1 MIKTDPAKTIK
12 ISVISPSAKNL
23 ETMGRVLLQDSPS
36 RSVTLVEGGMNKLR
50 AVAEQQRPDLVLV
63 EGMCCDVNEL
73 GALEQTTASFPHTMV
88 ILLCT
93 NQTSEFLINAMRA
106 GVREVLP
113 SPVTREA
120 LVGAVVRVEQKLG
133 LGSARREPARI
144 LAFVPCK
151 GGSGA
156 TFVATNLAFQLA
168 SENRRVL
175 LIDLNLQFGDAALFV
190 HDRNPSHNLAEVARN
205 IERLDASFLAAS
217 VVQVTPS
224 YGVLAAPDDPAQSIE
239 VKPEHI
245 EVLLN
250 LAASNYDFVILDVGR
265 QLDAVTI
272 KALDRAE
279 KIFPVLQTTLPFI
292 RDASRLLSVFRS
304 LGYSATKVGLV
315 VNRYEK
321 GSEIALADVGRSL
334 GVSDMRTIPNSY
346 HAVAASVNQ
355 GRPIAAIAKNHP
367 VTKALG
373 EFAQSL
379 LPKAIDT
386 DGWLTRL
393 LRRG

>member
-1 MIKTDPAKTIK
+1 
-12 ISVISPSAKNL
+12 
-23 ETMGRVLLQDSPS
+23 
-36 RSVTLVEGGMNKLR
+36 
-50 AVAEQQRPDLVLV
+50 
-63 EGMCCDVNEL
+63 MCCDVGEL
-73 GALEQTTASFPHTMV
+73 GALEQTSANFPHTAV

-93 NQTSEFLINAMRA
+93 NQTSDFLINAMRA

-120 LVGAVVRVEQKLG
+120 LVGAVARVEQKMG
-133 LGSARREPARI
+133 LGGARREPGRI
-144 LAFVPCK
+144 LAFIPSK

-156 TFVATNLAFQLA
+156 TFVATNLGFQLA

-175 LIDLNLQFGDAALFV
+175 LIDLNLQFGDAVLFV
-190 HDRNPSHNLAEVARN
+190 HDRNPAHNLAEVARN
-205 IERLDASFLAAS
+205 IQRLDASFLAAS
-217 VVQVTPS
+217 VVQVSPNYS
-224 YGVLAAPDDPAQSIE
+224 ILAAPDDPAQSIE

-250 LAASNYDFVILDVGR
+250 LAASHYDFVILDVGR

-304 LGYSATKVGLV
+304 LGYSAAKVGLV

-321 GSEIALADVGRSL
+321 GGEIALADVGRSL

-355 GRPIAAIAKNHP
+355 GKPIAAIAKNHL
-367 VTKALG
+367 VTKSLA

-379 LPKAIDT
+379 LPKSIDT
-386 DGWLTRL
+386 EGWLTRL

>member
-1 MIKTDPAKTIK
+1 MMRRAPDTTMK
-12 ISVISPSAKNL
+12 IAVISPSAKNL
-23 ETMGRVLLQDSPS
+23 ETIGRVLREDSPS
-36 RSVTLVEGGMNKLR
+36 RAVSLIEGGMSKLR
-50 AVAEQQRPDLVLV
+50 SIAEQQRPDLVLV

-73 GALEQTTASFPHTMV
+73 VALEHTTPALPQTVV

-113 SPVTREA
+113 SPATKEA
-120 LVGAVVRVEQKLG
+120 LLGAVARVEQKMG
-133 LGSARREPARI
+133 LGGPRREMGRI
-144 LAFVPCK
+144 LAFIPCK

-156 TFVATNLAFQLA
+156 TFVASNLAYQLA

-175 LIDLNLQFGDAALFV
+175 LIDLNLQFGDAVLFV
-190 HDRNPSHNLAEVARN
+190 HDRNPRHDVAEVARN
-205 IERLDASFLAAS
+205 IQRLDASFLAAS
-217 VVQVTPS
+217 VVQVTPN
-224 YGVLAAPDDPAQSIE
+224 YNVLAAPDDPAHSVE
-239 VKPEHI
+239 VKPEHV

-250 LAASNYDFVILDVGR
+250 LATSHYEFVILDVGR

-292 RDASRLLSVFRS
+292 RDASRLLTVFRS
-304 LGYSATKVGLV
+304 LGYAASKIGLV

-321 GSEIALADVGRSL
+321 GGEIALADVGRSL

-379 LPKAIDT
+379 LPKSIET
-386 DGWLTRL
+386 EGWLARL
-393 LRRG
+393 FGRP